1 MRCYCVR
8 IGIVLSSLMFVSAHA
23 EAQFTETFK
32 LTASDGAANDEFGSY
47 ISSPSVA
54 VSGTTA
60 VVGAHLHDHVGV
72 GNQSGGAYIFD
83 TTTGNELFELIPS
96 GFASLDAFGYSVAV
110 SGNIAVVGAL
120 GDDEEAE
127 SAGVA
132 YVFDTTTGNQLVKL
146 TASDAVAGDKLGGAV
161 AVSGTTALVG
171 TKDHNSDAGA
181 VYVFDTTTG
190 NELFKLT
197 ASDAAGGDHFGGSVA
212 VSGNIAVIGARDND
226 DAGNS
231 SGAAYVFDTTT
242 GNELFK
248 LTATSADAYD
258 FFGCSVAVSGNIAV
272 IGAFF
277 DDGAASD
284 AGAAYVFDT
293 TTGNELFKLTPSDG
307 ATDDYFGSSV
317 AVSGNIAVIGALY
330 DDDTGT
336 NSGSVYIFDTTNGN
350 ELFKLTASDAASRDE
365 FGSSVAASGDLVVIG
380 APGVNDDTGATYVL
394 EAVLVG
400 DLNGDGY
407 VGIDDLNIVL
417 GAWSQSVPPA
427 DEAADPSG
435 DGFVGSAD
443 LNIVLRNWGAGTP
456 PNAEVIAIPE
466 PTSAALM
473 TGIAMLVSRRRTAL
487 R

>member
-212 VSGNIAVIGARDND
+212 VSGNIAVIGA
-226 DAGNS
+226 
-231 SGAAYVFDTTT
+231 
-242 GNELFK
+242 
-248 LTATSADAYD
+248 
-258 FFGCSVAVSGNIAV
+258 
-272 IGAFF
+272 
-277 DDGAASD
+277 
-284 AGAAYVFDT
+284 
-293 TTGNELFKLTPSDG
+293 
-307 ATDDYFGSSV
+307 
-317 AVSGNIAVIGALY
+317 LY